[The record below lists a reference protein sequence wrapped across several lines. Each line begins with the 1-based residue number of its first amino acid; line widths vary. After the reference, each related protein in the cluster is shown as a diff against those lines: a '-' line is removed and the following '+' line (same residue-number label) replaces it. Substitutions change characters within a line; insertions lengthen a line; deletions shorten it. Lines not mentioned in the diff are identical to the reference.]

1 MVKGPLNFKIF
12 NTLAHRRIS
21 NFEKFRKKR
30 IISLDLVIL
39 LCFQTC
45 NL

>member
-1 MVKGPLNFKIF
+1 MVKGSINFKIF

-30 IISLDLVIL
+30 IIGYKLVIL
-39 LCFQTC
+39 LGFQTS